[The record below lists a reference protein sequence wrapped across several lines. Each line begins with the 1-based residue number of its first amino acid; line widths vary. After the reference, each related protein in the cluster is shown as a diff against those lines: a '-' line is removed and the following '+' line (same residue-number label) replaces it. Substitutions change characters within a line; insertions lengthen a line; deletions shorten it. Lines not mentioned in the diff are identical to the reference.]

1 MLVTRAGDFPGL
13 AAVGAG
19 FEVRTSSGFCPDW
32 AAEAGTSN
40 ANRQETN
47 PKARQDKTMIKTEL
61 ERRKF
66 FSVETRLALSTDASG
81 LPFPL
86 LVTSGQG
93 RGGRLLCAT
102 GYQGTSCVRKV
113 FPFP

>member
-1 MLVTRAGDFPGL
+1 MFVTRAGGSPGL
-13 AAVGAG
+13 ETGG
-19 FEVRTSSGFCPDW
+19 TEFEVRTSSVLCPDW

-47 PKARQDKTMIKTEL
+47 PKARQDKTMIRTEL

-66 FSVETRLALSTDASG
+66 FSVETRLALSPDASG
-81 LPFPL
+81 RPILV

-93 RGGRLLCAT
+93 RGGRLLGAT
-102 GYQGTSCVRKV
+102 GYQRTSCVRKV

>member
-1 MLVTRAGDFPGL
+1 MFVTRAGGSPGL
-13 AAVGAG
+13 ETRGAG
-19 FEVRTSSGFCPDW
+19 FEVRTSSELCPDW

-66 FSVETRLALSTDASG
+66 FSVETRVALSPDASG
-81 LPFPL
+81 RTFPV

-93 RGGRLLCAT
+93 RRDRLHYAT
-102 GYQGTSCVRKV
+102 GYQRTSCVRKV

>member
-1 MLVTRAGDFPGL
+1 MALPGWAMLVTRAGDFPGL

-32 AAEAGTSN
+32 AADAGTSN

-47 PKARQDKTMIKTEL
+47 PKARQDKMMIRTEL

-66 FSVETRLALSTDASG
+66 FSVETRVALSRMLA
-81 LPFPL
+81 
-86 LVTSGQG
+86 
-93 RGGRLLCAT
+93 GGRFLC
-102 GYQGTSCVRKV
+102 
-113 FPFP
+113 